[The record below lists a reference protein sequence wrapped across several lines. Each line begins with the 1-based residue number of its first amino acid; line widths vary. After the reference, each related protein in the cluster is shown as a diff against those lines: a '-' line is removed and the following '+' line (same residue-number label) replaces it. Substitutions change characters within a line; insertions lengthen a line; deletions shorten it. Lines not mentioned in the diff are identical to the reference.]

1 MPEIDLRDAMNAVS
15 DVIQNRPRPIRQF
28 DQIYMKAGDMV
39 IQSEFV
45 ARWANDKRLV
55 FIGDVDAISVCVA
68 YLKNRDVF
76 ENGPSKVMVLDF
88 DERIVNAV
96 KRFADK
102 ERLEHLDARLY
113 NALDALPEDLVEYD
127 CFYTNP
133 PWGQYNDGESI
144 NVFVDRGVEA
154 VCGQGEGLVVI
165 ADDKETEWSQEV
177 LAKVQTHAASRG
189 FFVARMQPE
198 LHLYH
203 LDDAPDLRSCNLLFR
218 ARPQNERSRDSQAV
232 TEQNRLENFYGR
244 SKAPRAKYVRELKS
258 LNYGQAQ
265 DNEYELQLLEY
276 HND

>member
-45 ARWANDKRLV
+45 ARWANEKRLV
-55 FIGDVDAISVCVA
+55 FVGDGDAISVCVA

-76 ENGPSKVMVLDF
+76 EYGPSKVMVLDF

-102 ERLEHLDARLY
+102 ERLENLDARLY
-113 NALDALPEDLVEYD
+113 NALDALPEDLVEFD

-165 ADDKETEWSQEV
+165 ADDKEINWSQEV

-218 ARPQNERSRDSQAV
+218 ARPQNERSRDSRAV

-265 DNEYELQLLEY
+265 DNEYELQLLE
-276 HND
+276 DQDD

>member
-55 FIGDVDAISVCVA
+55 LIGDGDAISVCVA

-218 ARPQNERSRDSQAV
+218 ARPQNERSRDSKAV
-232 TEQNRLENFYGR
+232 TQQNPLENFYGR
-244 SKAPRAKYVRELKS
+244 SKAPRVKYVRELKS

-265 DNEYELQLLEY
+265 DNEYKLQLLE
-276 HND
+276 DRDD

>member
-55 FIGDVDAISVCVA
+55 FVGDGDAISVCVA

-76 ENGPSKVMVLDF
+76 GYGPSKVMVLDF

-102 ERLEHLDARLY
+102 ERLESLDARLY
-113 NALDALPEDLVEYD
+113 NALDALPKDLVEFD

-133 PWGQYNDGESI
+133 PWGQYNDGVSI

-165 ADDKETEWSQEV
+165 ADDKEINWSQEV
-177 LAKVQTHAASRG
+177 LAKVQTHAARRG

-218 ARPQNERSRDSQAV
+218 ARPQNERSRNSIAV
-232 TEQNRLENFYGR
+232 TDQNRLENFYGR

-265 DNEYELQLLEY
+265 DNEYKLQFLE
-276 HND
+276 DQDD

>member
-45 ARWANDKRLV
+45 ARWANGKRLV
-55 FIGDVDAISVCVA
+55 FVGDGDAISVCVA

-76 ENGPSKVMVLDF
+76 EYGPSKVMVLDF

-102 ERLEHLDARLY
+102 ERLENLDARLY
-113 NALDALPEDLVEYD
+113 NALDALPADLVEFD

-165 ADDKETEWSQEV
+165 ADDKEISWSQEV

-218 ARPQNERSRDSQAV
+218 ARPQNERSRDSKAV

-265 DNEYELQLLEY
+265 DNEYELQLLE
-276 HND
+276 DQDD

>member
-55 FIGDVDAISVCVA
+55 FVGDGDAISVCVA
-68 YLKNRDVF
+68 YLKNRGVF
-76 ENGPSKVMVLDF
+76 EYGPSKVMVLDF

-102 ERLEHLDARLY
+102 ERLENLDARLY
-113 NALDALPEDLVEYD
+113 NALDALPEDLVEFD

-154 VCGQGEGLVVI
+154 VCSQGEGLVVI
-165 ADDKETEWSQEV
+165 ADDKEINWSQEV
-177 LAKVQTHAASRG
+177 LAKVQTHAARRG

-218 ARPQNERSRDSQAV
+218 ARPQNERSRKSKAV
-232 TEQNRLENFYGR
+232 TAQNRLENFYGR

-265 DNEYELQLLEY
+265 DNEYELQFLE
-276 HND
+276 DQDD

>member
-1 MPEIDLRDAMNAVS
+1 MAEIDLRDAMNAVS

-45 ARWANDKRLV
+45 ARWADNKRLI
-55 FIGDVDAISVCVA
+55 FIGDGDAISVCVA
-68 YLKNRDVF
+68 YLKHRKVL
-76 ENGPSKVMVLDF
+76 EYGPSKVMILDF
-88 DERIVNAV
+88 DERIVNSV

-102 ERLEHLDARLY
+102 ERLEHLEAHLY
-113 NALDALPEDLVEYD
+113 NALDALPDDLVEFDY
-127 CFYTNP
+127 FYTNP

-144 NVFVDRGVEA
+144 NVFVDRGAEA
-154 VCGQGEGLVVI
+154 VCHKGEGLVVI
-165 ADDKETEWSQEV
+165 ADDKEIPWSQDV
-177 LAKVQTHAASRG
+177 LSRVQSHAAMRG

-218 ARPQNERSRDSQAV
+218 SRPDNNFLRESMPLTDRA
-232 TEQNRLENFYGR
+232 RLENFYGR
-244 SKAPRAKYVRELKS
+244 SKSPRAKYVREIKS

-265 DNEYELQLLEY
+265 DGEYEIELLEGI
-276 HND
+276 DE

>member
-55 FIGDVDAISVCVA
+55 FIGDGDAISVCVA

-165 ADDKETEWSQEV
+165 ADDKEINWSQEV